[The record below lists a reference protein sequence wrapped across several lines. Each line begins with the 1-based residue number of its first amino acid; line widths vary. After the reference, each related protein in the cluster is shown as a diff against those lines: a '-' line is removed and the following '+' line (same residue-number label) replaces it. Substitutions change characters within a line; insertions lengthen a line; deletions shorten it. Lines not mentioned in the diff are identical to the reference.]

1 MPSTDGD
8 GFHDVQAQVH
18 MYVQWL
24 RGAMDGGRWTVRAPE
39 SLNSRKRRKECP
51 EIARGLRTA
60 KNWTKVRCATEWAA
74 VAATGL
80 GGSGG
85 PALLVAFLGTSTV
98 RQACILHTPL
108 PQFQSLPVPIPLI
121 LRLPSPPSTSLPLPQ
136 PQHQTILNGNAAILV
151 ALTGIWCPVAE
162 AGTKRCKAWPI
173 IPLQF
178 HPT

>member
-1 MPSTDGD
+1 VDEDWARWGPLVGVINGSPWGQIVPESGPFSRMGYSGVTVRVTRVADSAIGGGYVSSWRAMPSTDGD

-24 RGAMDGGRWTVRAPE
+24 RGAMDGGRWTVEQAPE

-51 EIARGLRTA
+51 EIAMGLRTA

-85 PALLVAFLGTSTV
+85 PALLVAFLGTSTL
-98 RQACILHTPL
+98 RQA
-108 PQFQSLPVPIPLI
+108 
-121 LRLPSPPSTSLPLPQ
+121 
-136 PQHQTILNGNAAILV
+136 
-151 ALTGIWCPVAE
+151 
-162 AGTKRCKAWPI
+162 
-173 IPLQF
+173 
-178 HPT
+178 